1 MVKKNILFNQKLVL
15 NQWMLGLFG
24 VESFDELA
32 IHLKDDELEGLDDTN
47 IHNFHKAIC
56 LHISNKKRP
65 ELTNDILLEYDN
77 EIVTTLGEI
86 NQQRHLRGEPAIVW
100 KYFQYLALLFT
111 EIYLDRYFT
120 NPLELLKSL
129 NRQIVYWNQDKSKID
144 ELTLLDERSE
154 PKAQINKIAYWMAT
168 GSGKTLLMHAN
179 IIQYQRHLKKHG
191 LENTVNKTILLTPNE
206 GLSKQHL
213 KSFIS
218 SGIQAEIFDKNRV
231 RLSSGQ
237 IVDVLEVTKLDE
249 EMGDKKVAVSAFE
262 GNNLVLVDEGHRG
275 ASTGK
280 DGVWI
285 KHREKIC
292 ENGFSFEYS
301 ATFGHVLKKDK
312 NLINTYSRG
321 ILFDYSYKWFYG
333 DGFGKDYSI
342 LNLKEDKNEQWMNR
356 YLTACLLTFFQQ
368 QRVYQTNQTEFA
380 PFNLAQPLW
389 VFVGSSVT
397 GNAVRTIKGE
407 KVSDVI
413 TILEFLKYYVENE
426 KESIQAIQMVLNGE
440 LTTDGEKLFAGRFSY
455 LETCGLNAKEIFK
468 ETLITLFNAQTLGGV
483 NIDNLKGAKGELVI
497 RIGDNTPFGLINIG
511 DDTKLMNLCEE
522 RGFNVHERQFSG
534 SMFQDLSSNDSQIN
548 LLIGSKKFTE
558 GWNSWRVST
567 MGLMNVGRSEGAQII
582 QLFGRGVRLKGFQ
595 TSLKRSSSCTN
606 LIKTKGLT
614 RPKHINIL
622 ETLSVFGVRA
632 DYMTQFRDFLEEEG
646 LSTEDQTELIMPI
659 NTLDLNS
666 LSLKMIRVK
675 TEINGVGFES
685 GDPFQRTGP
694 TPILS
699 PPNPA
704 VDESTGYLQK
714 NKVVLDWY
722 PKLTSVKS
730 KDISG
735 EENEIENN
743 EDFLSPEHIA
753 LLDIDNLFFDLERF
767 KTERGWHNLSL
778 TRSSLQNLLA
788 DNTWY
793 QLFIPKEELKF
804 GSYEKV
810 RVWQEIARLLLR
822 KYAKSYYNFRRMN
835 WEGPHLEYIILD
847 ETDQNF
853 PRFEIDADSKL
864 GYSILVDSSEGQII
878 NKLQETK
885 KDCEDG
891 KLKSTG
897 KFGNVEWIDFDQ
909 HLYSPLLAQFDEKIK
924 VAPVQ
929 LNKGELQFVNDLNKY
944 WKSNRCDV
952 DYELYVLR
960 NMSRGKGIGFFEAG
974 NFHPDFILWQVKGDL
989 QRITYVDPKGIY
1001 YVKLHDPKI
1010 KFFETVKNIEERL
1023 GDESVTLD
1031 SFIVSVTP
1039 SSDVDWGLTKEE
1051 MNSRHVVFQ
1060 KEDKD
1065 KYIEAILEWNP
1076 INKVEVIT
1084 E

>member
-1 MVKKNILFNQKLVL
+1 MAKKDILFSQKLVL
-15 NQWMLGLFG
+15 NQWLLGLFG
-24 VESFDELA
+24 VERFDDLA
-32 IHLKDDELEGLDDTN
+32 IHLKDDEMEGFDDNN

-77 EIVTTLGEI
+77 EIVTTLGVI
-86 NQQRHLRGEPAIVW
+86 NQQRNLRGEPAIIW

-129 NRQIVYWNQDKSKID
+129 NKQIVSWNQDKSKID
-144 ELTLLDERSE
+144 KLTLLDEKSE
-154 PKAQINKIAYWMAT
+154 PKAQLNKIAYWMAT

-179 IIQYQRHLKKHG
+179 IIQYQRLLKKHG

-218 SGIQAEIFDKNRV
+218 SGIKAEVFDKNRV

-249 EMGDKKVAVSAFE
+249 EMGNEKVAVSAFE

-321 ILFDYSYKWFYG
+321 ILFDYSYRWFYG

-397 GNAVRTIKGE
+397 GNAVRTIKGK

-413 TILEFLKYYVENE
+413 TILEFLKYYVDNK
-426 KESIQAIQMVLNGE
+426 KESIQAIKMALDGE

-455 LETCGLNAKEIFK
+455 LDNCGLNANEIFE
-468 ETLITLFNAQTLGGV
+468 ETLITLFNAQTPGGFH
-483 NIDNLKGAKGELVI
+483 IDNLKGAKGELVI
-497 RIGDNTPFGLINIG
+497 RIGDNNPFGLINIG
-511 DDTKLMNLCEE
+511 DDTKLMKLCEE
-522 RGFNVHERQFSG
+522 RGFNVREQQFSG
-534 SMFQDLSSNDSQIN
+534 SMFQDLSSTDSEIN

-595 TSLKRSSSCTN
+595 TSLKRSSSCEN
-606 LIKTKGLT
+606 LVKMEGLT

-632 DYMTQFRDFLEEEG
+632 DYMTQFLDFLEEEG
-646 LSTEDQTELIMPI
+646 LSTEDQTELILPI
-659 NTLDLNS
+659 NTLDIKS
-666 LSLKMIRVK
+666 LDLKMIRVK

-685 GDPFQRTGP
+685 GSPFQSTGP

-699 PPNPA
+699 PPNPD
-704 VDESTGYLQK
+704 VDESTEYLRK
-714 NKVVLDWY
+714 NKVVLNWY
-722 PKLTSVKS
+722 PKLASVKS

-743 EDFLSPEHIA
+743 EDFLSAKHIE
-753 LLDIDNLFFDLERF
+753 LLDFNKLFFDLEQF
-767 KTERGWHNLSL
+767 KTERGWYNLSL

-822 KYAKSYYNFRRMN
+822 KYTKNYYNFRRMN
-835 WEGPHLEYIILD
+835 WEGPHLEYNILD

-853 PRFEIDADSKL
+853 PRFDIDGDSKL
-864 GYSILVDSSEGQII
+864 GHSILVDSSENELIE
-878 NKLQETK
+878 KLQKAK
-885 KDCEDG
+885 KEIEEG
-891 KLKSTG
+891 KLKSTW
-897 KFGNVEWIDFDQ
+897 KFGDVEVISLDQ
-909 HLYSPLLAQFDEKIK
+909 HLYDPLLALFDEKIK

-929 LNKGELQFVNDLNKY
+929 LNKGEFQFVKDLKKY
-944 WKSNRCDV
+944 CESKSGDDI
-952 DYELYVLR
+952 DYDIYLLR
-960 NMSRGKGIGFFEAG
+960 NRSRGKGIGFFEAG
-974 NFHPDFILWQVKGDL
+974 NFHPDFILWQVKGEL
-989 QRITYVDPKGIY
+989 QRITFVDPKGIY
-1001 YVKLHDPKI
+1001 HVKLHDPKI
-1010 KFFETVKNIEERL
+1010 KFFETVKTIQERL
-1023 GDESVTLD
+1023 ADESVTLD

-1039 SSDVDWGLTKEE
+1039 SGDVDWGLTKEE

-1065 KYIEAILEWNP
+1065 KYIETILEWNP
-1076 INKVEVIT
+1076 KIE
-1084 E
+1084 